1 MEENATMRKNN
12 NPLIAKGVHVS
23 VYNQEGQVAREMELD
38 PYVFGVAADAA
49 LLHFVVT
56 AIMSNR
62 RRSTAHTKTR
72 KEVRGGGKKPW
83 KQKGTGRARHG
94 STRSPLWRGGG
105 VTFGPRTERNYERKI
120 NAKVMKKAMR
130 MSLSAKAEQ
139 KKLFLLDSWKL
150 QEAKT
155 KAVLHVLDALHIP
168 LEKKH
173 AALLITH
180 EGAHDLIQH
189 ARNIPSV
196 ATAGKENVS
205 VIDLLKYPY
214 VVTTPE
220 TIQYLTKVYGN
231 PKS

>member
-1 MEENATMRKNN
+1 MVNVN
-12 NPLIAKGVHVS
+12 
-23 VYNQEGQVAREMELD
+23 VYNQEGQVARAMELD
-38 PYVFGVAADAA
+38 PSVFGVSADAA

-56 AIMSNR
+56 AILSNR

-72 KEVRGGGKKPW
+72 AEVRGGGKKPW

-94 STRSPLWRGGG
+94 STRSPLWKGGG

-130 MSLSAKAEQ
+130 MSLSAKAEEG
-139 KKLFLLDSWKL
+139 KLLLLDSWQLPK
-150 QEAKT
+150 AKT
-155 KAVLHVLDALHIP
+155 KAVAQVLGALHIP

-180 EGAHDLIQH
+180 ENAHDLIQR
-189 ARNIPSV
+189 ARNIASV

-214 VVTTPE
+214 VVATPE
-220 TIQYLTKVYGN
+220 TIQYLTNVYGSQN
-231 PKS
+231 HRITKS